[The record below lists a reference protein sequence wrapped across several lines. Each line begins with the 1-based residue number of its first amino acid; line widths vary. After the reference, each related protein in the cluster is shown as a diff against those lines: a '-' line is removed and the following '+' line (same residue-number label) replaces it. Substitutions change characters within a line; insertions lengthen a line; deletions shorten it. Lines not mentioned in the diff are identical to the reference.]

1 MRKMG
6 RPRKSPGGETEGT
19 MTQLEIMKRYRER
32 LKSEGKDQVS
42 YWLDAE
48 LIERIKKSAQ
58 ETGKTTSEMVNEALL
73 KAFKND

>member
-6 RPRKSPGGETEGT
+6 RPRKSPGGENEGT